1 VPNVTDIRPDDG
13 AEWSIGVSNQGGSKM
28 SWDKFAGQWKEAS
41 GKAKQEWGML
51 TDHDLTLIDG
61 KKDQLVGKIQE
72 KYAISKEE
80 AEKQV
85 DEFMSAHPS
94 TDEDGLQKL

>member
-1 VPNVTDIRPDDG
+1 
-13 AEWSIGVSNQGGSKM
+13 M

-51 TDHDLTLIDG
+51 TDHDLALIDG

-72 KYAISKEE
+72 KYAISKGE

-85 DEFMSAHPS
+85 DEFMSAHSSIDQGGFARIMNPRNA
-94 TDEDGLQKL
+94 D

>member
-1 VPNVTDIRPDDG
+1 
-13 AEWSIGVSNQGGSKM
+13 M

-51 TDHDLTLIDG
+51 TDHDLTEIDG
-61 KKDQLVGKIQE
+61 KQDQLVGKIQE
-72 KYAISKEE
+72 KYGISKSD

-85 DEFMSAHPS
+85 DEFMGASPP
-94 TDEDGLQKL
+94 TDEGTNCNLKDVD